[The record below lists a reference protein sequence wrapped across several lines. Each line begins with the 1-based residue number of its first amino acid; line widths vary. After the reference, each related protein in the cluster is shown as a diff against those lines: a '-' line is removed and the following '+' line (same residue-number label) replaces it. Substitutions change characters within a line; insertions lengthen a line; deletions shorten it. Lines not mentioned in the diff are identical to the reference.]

1 MNTMKSQDESEN
13 FDLLTGLHM
22 RNTGKKMIAQLMQ
35 EHNGC
40 LIFMDMDNLKKI
52 NDIYGNKA
60 GDRALK
66 ALGALLSEHIG
77 N

>member
-1 MNTMKSQDESEN
+1 
-13 FDLLTGLHM
+13 M
-22 RNTGKKMIAQLMQ
+22 RNTGQKMIAQLMQ

-52 NDIYGNKA
+52 NDIYGHKA

-66 ALGALLSEHIG
+66 ALGALLSSISEIWLAAG
-77 N
+77 LVAMNSFFCAGCR